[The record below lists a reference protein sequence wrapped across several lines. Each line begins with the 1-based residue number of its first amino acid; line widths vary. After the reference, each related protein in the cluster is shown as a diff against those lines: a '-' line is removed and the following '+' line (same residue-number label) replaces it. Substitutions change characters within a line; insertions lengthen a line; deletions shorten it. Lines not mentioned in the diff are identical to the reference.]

1 MKSAPFTWHRPE
13 SVARAVELLSTLENA
28 RIVAGGQTLMPM
40 LAMRYAY
47 VDHLIDVNAIP
58 SLDGITLEGDELCIG
73 ALVRQRDI
81 EQSPLI
87 LQHAPLMVE
96 AYQLVGHVQT
106 RNRGTFVG
114 SVCNLDPAS
123 EQPALAAIFDAV
135 IVAVGP
141 RGERR
146 IPFNDFACGF
156 MTTSIEPDEMV
167 TQIRL
172 RFWNGPHGYAFE
184 EFARRHGDFA
194 IVGAAVMASID
205 ANRTIKRVEAV
216 LCGMGAKPCRVELA
230 DILQGQQP
238 STELA
243 KMAASRASW
252 IDAIGDT
259 TASAT
264 YRKRLACTVTERAL
278 SRAFSR
284 ALDAR

>member
-13 SVARAVELLSTLENA
+13 SVARAVELLATLDNA
-28 RIVAGGQTLMPM
+28 RLIAGGQTLMPM

-47 VDHLIDVNAIP
+47 VDHLIDLNAIP
-58 SLDGITLEGDELCIG
+58 GLNEIALEGGEVCIG

-81 EQSPLI
+81 EHSPLI
-87 LQHAPLMVE
+87 HQYAPLMVE
-96 AYQLVGHVQT
+96 AYRLVGHIQT

-123 EQPALAAIFDAV
+123 EQPALAEIFNAT

-146 IPFNDFACGF
+146 IPFHEFACGF
-156 MTTSIEPDEMV
+156 MTTSIESDEMV

-172 RFWNGPHGYAFE
+172 RIWNEPHGYAFE

-194 IVGAAVMASID
+194 IVGAAAMVSVD
-205 ANRTIKRVEAV
+205 ANRAIGRADVV
-216 LCGMGAKPCRVELA
+216 LCGMGGKPCRLQLDDV
-230 DILQGQQP
+230 LQGLQP
-238 STELA
+238 SDGLA
-243 KMAASRASW
+243 KVAASRASW

-259 TASAT
+259 SASGA

-278 SRAFSR
+278 GRAFAR
-284 ALDAR
+284 ALNAS

>member
-13 SVARAVELLSTLENA
+13 SVARAVELLATLDNA

-47 VDHLIDVNAIP
+47 VDHVVDVNAIP
-58 SLDGITLEGDELCIG
+58 GLNQITLEDDEVCVG
-73 ALVRQRDI
+73 ALVRQRDL

-87 LQHAPLMVE
+87 HQYAPLMVE
-96 AYQLVGHVQT
+96 AYRLVGHIQT

-123 EQPALAAIFDAV
+123 EQPALAEIFNAT

-146 IPFNDFACGF
+146 IPFDEFALGF

-172 RFWNGPHGYAFE
+172 RIWNEPHGYAFE

-194 IVGAAVMASID
+194 IVGAAVMVSVDVNHAITHAD
-205 ANRTIKRVEAV
+205 AV
-216 LCGMGAKPCRVELA
+216 LCGMGGKPCRLQFA
-230 DILQGQQP
+230 DVLEGQQP
-238 STELA
+238 SADLA
-243 KMAASRASW
+243 KTAASRASW
-252 IDAIGDT
+252 IDALSDT
-259 TASAT
+259 SASAA

-278 SRAFSR
+278 VRAFAR
-284 ALDAR
+284 ALNAS

>member
-13 SVARAVELLSTLENA
+13 SVARAVELLATLDNA
-28 RIVAGGQTLMPM
+28 RLIAGGQTLMPM

-58 SLDGITLEGDELCIG
+58 GLDGIALEGGEVCIG

-87 LQHAPLMVE
+87 HRYAPLMVE
-96 AYQLVGHVQT
+96 AYRLVGHIQT

-123 EQPALAAIFDAV
+123 EQPALAEIFNAT
-135 IVAVGP
+135 IVAVSP

-146 IPFNDFACGF
+146 IPFHEFACGF

-172 RFWNGPHGYAFE
+172 RIWNEPHGYAFE

-194 IVGAAVMASID
+194 IVGAAAMVSVD
-205 ANRTIKRVEAV
+205 ANRAIRRADVV
-216 LCGMGAKPCRVELA
+216 LCGMGSKPCRLQFDDV
-230 DILQGQQP
+230 LQGQQP
-238 STELA
+238 SDGLA
-243 KMAASRASW
+243 KAAAGRASS
-252 IDAIGDT
+252 IDALGDT
-259 TASAT
+259 SASAA
-264 YRKRLACTVTERAL
+264 YRQRLASTVTERAL
-278 SRAFSR
+278 GRAFAR
-284 ALDAR
+284 ALNAS

>member
-13 SVARAVELLSTLENA
+13 SVARAVELLSTLDNA

-47 VDHLIDVNAIP
+47 VDHLVDVNAIP
-58 SLDGITLEGDELCIG
+58 GLDGITLEGDEVCIG

-87 LQHAPLMVE
+87 QQYAPLMVE
-96 AYQLVGHVQT
+96 AYRLVGHIQT

-123 EQPALAAIFDAV
+123 EQPTLAEIFNGT

-146 IPFNDFACGF
+146 IPFNEFACGF

-172 RFWNGPHGYAFE
+172 RIWNEPHGYAFE

-194 IVGAAVMASID
+194 IVGAAAMVSVDVNHAIRRAD
-205 ANRTIKRVEAV
+205 AV
-216 LCGMGAKPCRVELA
+216 LCGMGSKPCR
-230 DILQGQQP
+230 LQLDDVLHGQQP
-238 STELA
+238 SARLA
-243 KMAASRASW
+243 KEAASRASW
-252 IDAIGDT
+252 IDALSDT
-259 TASAT
+259 SASAA
-264 YRKRLACTVTERAL
+264 YRKRLAWTVTERAL
-278 SRAFSR
+278 GRAFAR
-284 ALDAR
+284 ALNAS

>member
-1 MKSAPFTWHRPE
+1 VKSAPFTWHRPE
-13 SVARAVELLSTLENA
+13 SVTRAVELLSTLDNA
-28 RIVAGGQTLMPM
+28 RIIAGGQTLMPM

-58 SLDGITLEGDELCIG
+58 GLDRITLEGDEVCIG

-87 LQHAPLMVE
+87 RQHAPLMVE
-96 AYQLVGHVQT
+96 AYQWVGHIQT

-123 EQPALAAIFDAV
+123 EQPALAAIFNAT

-146 IPFNDFACGF
+146 IPFNEFACGF

-172 RFWNGPHGYAFE
+172 RIWKEPHGYAFE

-194 IVGAAVMASID
+194 IVGSAVMVSVDAQRSI
-205 ANRTIKRVEAV
+205 ARAEAV
-216 LCGMGAKPCRVELA
+216 LCGIGGQPHRLELA
-230 DILQGQQP
+230 DMLHGRAADAN
-238 STELA
+238 LA
-243 KMAASRASW
+243 RLAANRAGE
-252 IDAIGDT
+252 IDAISDT
-259 TASAT
+259 SASAA
-264 YRKRLACTVTERAL
+264 YRKRLASTVTERAL
-278 SRAFSR
+278 VRAFSR
-284 ALDAR
+284 ALNAN